1 VKGEPPETSAQ
12 LDLVFARRS
21 DRTVLERRLF
31 RWPFVLT
38 RTFALDSAPSHMLT
52 VILQT
57 SSGAIQAEDRLRQ
70 QLLVRA
76 DAAAHVTT
84 QGASAVHRAIPGR
97 AGSETIALWIDDG
110 AYLEYL
116 PEPRILFP
124 DAALEQTIDIHCAV
138 GGVALVADGFTIH
151 DPAAR
156 GRGFRRLVST
166 TTLRCGGLDP
176 VMVDRFDIT
185 GLAGGR
191 TAEFAAF
198 GSLTLVA
205 PGRRETNAGLADAL
219 STTLARIPDLYAA
232 ASLLPGEATGL
243 GVRLAGRE
251 LRAVKAGVK
260 AAWRLIRH
268 AFYGAPPPS
277 RRKGDD
283 DPFGPVGS

>member
-1 VKGEPPETSAQ
+1 VKADPPETSAQ

-52 VILQT
+52 VIMQT
-57 SSGAIQAEDRLRQ
+57 SSGAVQAEDRLRQ
-70 QLLVRA
+70 RFHVGA
-76 DAAAHVTT
+76 GAAAHVTT

-97 AGSETIALWIDDG
+97 ASSETIALQIDDC
-110 AYLEYL
+110 AYFEYM

-124 DAALEQTIDIHCAV
+124 DAALEQTIDIDCAM

-151 DPAAR
+151 DPEAR
-156 GRGFRRLVST
+156 GRGFRRLIST

-176 VMVDRFDIT
+176 VTVDRFDIG

-198 GSLTLVA
+198 GSLTLAA
-205 PGRRETNAGLADAL
+205 PGRREANAGLAEAL
-219 STTLARIPDLYAA
+219 SATLARVPDLYAA

-243 GVRLAGRE
+243 GVRFAGRD
-251 LRAVKAGVK
+251 LRAVKAGTK
-260 AAWRLIRH
+260 AAWRLIRQ
-268 AFYGAPPPS
+268 AFHGAPPPS
-277 RRKGDD
+277 RRKSDD
-283 DPFGPVGS
+283 DTFGPTAC

>member
-1 VKGEPPETSAQ
+1 MKADPPETPAQ
-12 LDLVFARRS
+12 LDLVFARRA
-21 DRTVLERRLF
+21 DQTVLERRLF

-70 QLLVRA
+70 RLHVRA

-97 AGSETIALWIDDG
+97 ASSETIALQIEDG

-116 PEPRILFP
+116 PDPRILFP
-124 DAALEQTIDIHCAV
+124 DAALEQTIDIHCAI

-151 DPAAR
+151 DPEAR
-156 GRGFRRLVST
+156 DRGFRRLVST
-166 TTLRCGGLDP
+166 TTLYCGGLDP
-176 VMVDRFDIT
+176 AMVDRFDI
-185 GLAGGR
+185 GALAGGR
-191 TAEFAAF
+191 TAEFTAF
-198 GSLTLVA
+198 GSLTLAA
-205 PGRRETNAGLADAL
+205 PGRPEANAGLADAL
-219 STTLARIPDLYAA
+219 SATLAKIPDLYAA

-243 GVRLAGRE
+243 SVRLAGRE
-251 LRAVKAGVK
+251 LRAVKAGTT
-260 AAWRLIRH
+260 AAWRLIRQ
-268 AFYGAPPPS
+268 AFHGAPPPS

-283 DPFGPVGS
+283 DSFGPTAC